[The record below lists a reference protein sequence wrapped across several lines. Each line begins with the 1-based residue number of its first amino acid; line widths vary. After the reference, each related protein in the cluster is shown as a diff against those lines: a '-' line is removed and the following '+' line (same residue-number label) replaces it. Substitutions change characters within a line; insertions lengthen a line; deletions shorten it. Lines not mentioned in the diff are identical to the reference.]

1 MAKKLTSSIVVED
14 LGKLRLLY
22 TASGNVKLNW
32 VGQKVLLGFS
42 LRYYRKVR
50 TNFLANSI
58 QPFWSLAVSY
68 TFKHTST
75 ILSIHYTPKY
85 LSNRDQWLNQSC
97 LSNETSIKTTNW
109 RWLGDSVRGHVQRA
123 WKPCALSV
131 LCLLHLF
138 HLAIPELR
146 PLY

>member
-58 QPFWSLAVSY
+58 QPF
-68 TFKHTST
+68 
-75 ILSIHYTPKY
+75 
-85 LSNRDQWLNQSC
+85 
-97 LSNETSIKTTNW
+97 
-109 RWLGDSVRGHVQRA
+109 
-123 WKPCALSV
+123 
-131 LCLLHLF
+131 
-138 HLAIPELR
+138 
-146 PLY
+146 